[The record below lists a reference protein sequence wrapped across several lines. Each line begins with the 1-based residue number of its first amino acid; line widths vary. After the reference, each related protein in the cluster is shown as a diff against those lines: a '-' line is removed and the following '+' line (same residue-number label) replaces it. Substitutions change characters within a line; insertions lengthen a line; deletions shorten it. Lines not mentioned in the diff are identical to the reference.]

1 MFFLLNNL
9 VRQFFSR
16 EVRYWILAFQNNNEL
31 RSTGGYITQVLE
43 VRVGGFGLG
52 VRFLDVN
59 TDLKHDRDEK
69 PPREMEEY
77 LKVNSVQFRD
87 ANFDPEFESSA
98 RRMIRLYL
106 YNFPH
111 NKVAGVVAVNFSV
124 VEDVLGVIGKIKN
137 ASGKTWTKENI
148 FYGVSTRVSDI
159 DFHDLSERK
168 NRKNVLR
175 ELFTA
180 IIKKCAYSFWLWGR
194 LRKLFY
200 RSVTER
206 AVQVFFTDGALQKK
220 LVSKKLYLPFSPGT
234 ARDWL
239 SVIDNNYL
247 GVKSNRYIRRTV
259 KHDVLFHYADSSL
272 APPTIRSTITL
283 EHLGERNYPLSHT
296 YQSWLS
302 VYLPLYAELKNIA
315 TANGQKV
322 EFNKSEHNSFLKIGT
337 HILIRPREKM
347 EIVIEYSLPAHLFK
361 DDTYSFKY
369 IKQSGVFNESVFN
382 SVKFPDQYMIAGVPE
397 RHSKNPAKCD
407 TLKHC
412 SIMENLLVTDCADC
426 RNDFLIQIKA
436 NLHKEPP
443 RIYFHEIIGPQTIE
457 IRFNEPVLADA
468 DVKKTINITDRHT
481 KLTVHAK
488 GVEFFDGN
496 RTMQIHT
503 KDLPE
508 TRGSFY
514 LVELKNIRNFAGNGL
529 AGNQKKMTV
538 VYRPKQFHAHL

>member
-16 EVRYWILAFQNNNEL
+16 KVRYWILAFQNNNEL

-43 VRVGGFGLG
+43 VRVGGFGFG

-69 PPREMEEY
+69 PPREMEKY

-106 YNFPH
+106 YDFPD

-124 VEDVLGVIGKIKN
+124 IEDVLGVIGKI
-137 ASGKTWTKENI
+137 ADSGGKTWTKENI

-180 IIKKCAYSFWLWGR
+180 IIKKCVYSFWRWGR

-206 AVQVFFTDGALQKK
+206 AVQLFFADGALQKK
-220 LVSKKLYLPFSPGT
+220 LVSKNLYLPFSPGT

-259 KHDVLFHYADSSL
+259 KHDVLFHLEKSAL
-272 APPTIRSTITL
+272 TAPSIKSTITL

-315 TANGQKV
+315 TANGEKV
-322 EFNKSEHNSFLKIGT
+322 EFDQSEHNSFLKIGT

-347 EIVIEYSLPAHLFK
+347 DIVIEYSLPANLFK
-361 DDTYSFKY
+361 DGTYSFKF

-382 SVKFPDQYMIAGVPE
+382 SVKFPDQYMIAEVAE
-397 RHSKNPAKCD
+397 CD
-407 TLKHC
+407 ALKHC
-412 SIMENLLVTDCADC
+412 SIRENLLVADCADC
-426 RNDFLIQIKA
+426 GSDFLIQVKA

-443 RIYFHEIIGPQTIE
+443 RVYYHEIIGPQTIE
-457 IRFNEPVLADA
+457 IRFNEPVLPDA
-468 DVKKTINITDRHT
+468 DVKKSIIITDRHT
-481 KLTVHAK
+481 KLKVHAN

-508 TRGSFY
+508 TGGAFY

-529 AGNQKKMTV
+529 VGNQKKMTV
-538 VYRPKQFHAHL
+538 VYRLKQFRNFN